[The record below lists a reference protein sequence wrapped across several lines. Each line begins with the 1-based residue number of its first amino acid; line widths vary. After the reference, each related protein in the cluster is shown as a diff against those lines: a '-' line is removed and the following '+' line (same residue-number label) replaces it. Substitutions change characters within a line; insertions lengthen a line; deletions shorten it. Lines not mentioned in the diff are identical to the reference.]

1 GYDSGYQAG
10 TNVGYDSGYQ
20 AGTNV
25 GYDSGYQAGQRAA
38 PSTSTVTPP
47 TPSTS
52 TVTPSAPPVSAPTPS
67 VSAPSTVNEN
77 PAPSART
84 VYVTKTGKRYHYDDH
99 CNGGT
104 YYEATLAEALQRGL
118 TPCQKCVG

>member
-1 GYDSGYQAG
+1 
-10 TNVGYDSGYQ
+10 
-20 AGTNV
+20 
-25 GYDSGYQAGQRAA
+25 
-38 PSTSTVTPP
+38 TSTVTPP
-47 TPSTS
+47 APSASTATPSTS
-52 TVTPSAPPVSAPTPS
+52 TVTPSAPP